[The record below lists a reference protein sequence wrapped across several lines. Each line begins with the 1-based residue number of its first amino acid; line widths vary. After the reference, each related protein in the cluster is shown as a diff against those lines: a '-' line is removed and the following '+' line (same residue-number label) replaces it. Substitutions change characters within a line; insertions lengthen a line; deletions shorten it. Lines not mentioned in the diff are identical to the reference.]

1 MSAIVIEQKRRY
13 IGVNRYN
20 KALEDLDQTTQ
31 SAEPSNNTAKFL
43 LDELPTEYRTVILF
57 PYFVDSCLKAKD
69 HKQFAEAMF
78 HLRQCCMVSRGFRN
92 DIHALL
98 LQKLKQGVVS
108 TGPQRSCFQENVGS
122 KEASSF
128 FRFLV
133 SASKSAP
140 SGVDQLLVCAF
151 HTYTL
156 HLCSITYPIRV
167 KNERFMVTFMV
178 KYDNSKESYKDRMI
192 TELS

>member
-1 MSAIVIEQKRRY
+1 MS
-13 IGVNRYN
+13 
-20 KALEDLDQTTQ
+20 TT
-31 SAEPSNNTAKFL
+31 SAEPSGHATQFRL
-43 LDELPTEYRTVILF
+43 RELPPEYCTGILF
-57 PYFVDSCLKAKD
+57 PYFIDSCLNAED
-69 HKQFAEAMF
+69 HKQFGGAMF
-78 HLRQCCMVSRGFRN
+78 QVRQCCMVSRGFRN
-92 DIHALL
+92 DIQALL
-98 LQKLKQGVVS
+98 FQKLKQGVVS

-133 SASKSAP
+133 NASRSAP
-140 SGVDQLLVCAF
+140 SEVDQLLVCAF

-167 KNERFMVTFMV
+167 QSKRFMVTFIV
-178 KYDNSKESYKDRMI
+178 KYDDGKESYKDRMI